1 MNSTYLPPTYLL
13 TSFTGEKEA
22 DEAAVHVL
30 SWRDVRVVGPGQTR
44 LVVRGGRERG
54 WHVPH
59 VAEHVARG
67 NAVISLVG
75 ARRLVYVQRAWTR
88 NT

>member
-1 MNSTYLPPTYLL
+1 MNLESYLL

-30 SWRDVRVVGPGQTR
+30 SGRDVGVVGPGQTR

-54 WHVPH
+54 GHVPH
-59 VAEHVARG
+59 VAKHVAGG
-67 NAVISLVG
+67 NAVISLVS
-75 ARRLVYVQRAWTR
+75 ARRVVHVQGAWTT